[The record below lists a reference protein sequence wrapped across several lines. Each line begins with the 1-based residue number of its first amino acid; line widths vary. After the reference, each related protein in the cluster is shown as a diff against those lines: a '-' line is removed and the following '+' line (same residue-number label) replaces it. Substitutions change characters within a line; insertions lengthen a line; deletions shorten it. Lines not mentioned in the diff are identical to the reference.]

1 MDKRDMRELI
11 DFANIRCKKK
21 GLKLS
26 QISVKEC
33 VLDMQF
39 MKTVLRI
46 ASLLY
51 NKR

>member
-1 MDKRDMRELI
+1 MRKLI
-11 DFANIRCKKK
+11 DFANIRCKEK

-26 QISVKEC
+26 QMSVEEC

>member
-1 MDKRDMRELI
+1 MDKIDRRELI
-11 DFANIRCKKK
+11 DFSNIRCKEK

-39 MKTVLRI
+39 TKTVLRI
-46 ASLLY
+46 TSLLY

>member
-1 MDKRDMRELI
+1 MDKRDMRKLI
-11 DFANIRCKKK
+11 DFANIRCKEK

-26 QISVKEC
+26 QMSVEEC

>member
-1 MDKRDMRELI
+1 MDKINMRELI
-11 DFANIRCKKK
+11 DFANIRCKEK

-26 QISVKEC
+26 QMSVEEC

-39 MKTVLRI
+39 TKTVLRI

>member
-11 DFANIRCKKK
+11 DFANIRCKEK

-26 QISVKEC
+26 QMSVKEC

-39 MKTVLRI
+39 TKTVLRI

-51 NKR
+51 NKI

>member
-1 MDKRDMRELI
+1 MDKEGMRKLI
-11 DFANIRCKKK
+11 DFANIRCKEK
-21 GLKLS
+21 GLKIS
-26 QISVKEC
+26 QMSVEEC

>member
-1 MDKRDMRELI
+1 MDKRNMRELI
-11 DFANIRCKKK
+11 DFANIRCKEK

-26 QISVKEC
+26 QTYVKEC
-33 VLDMQF
+33 ILDMQF
-39 MKTVLRI
+39 TNTVLRI

>member
-1 MDKRDMRELI
+1 MDKRNMRELI
-11 DFANIRCKKK
+11 DFENIRCKEK

-26 QISVKEC
+26 QMSVKEC
-33 VLDMQF
+33 ILDMQF
-39 MKTVLRI
+39 TKTVLRI